1 MCVCVWCVCMLFV
14 YIYIYI
20 YIYIYSYYSELDC
33 HGRSKLKAELDLYN
47 YPTKPV
53 VKKATAV
60 NASEFAKNYDLA
72 SLKSDVD
79 ELDIDNL
86 ETVPTDLSK
95 L

>member
-1 MCVCVWCVCMLFV
+1 MCVCVVCVYVICV
-14 YIYIYI
+14 YIYI

>member
-1 MCVCVWCVCMLFV
+1 MCVFFFFL

>member
-1 MCVCVWCVCMLFV
+1 M
-14 YIYIYI
+14 
-20 YIYIYSYYSELDC
+20 
-33 HGRSKLKAELDLYN
+33 YN

-53 VKKATAV
+53 VKKAAAV